1 MCFPLSQQVQLWL
14 DFTGLVYN
22 AKHTI
27 ILTLASASISIGVDI
42 GLHHYPNVTGLNIL
56 FVFSSFST
64 DAIVTRFYQIGVQC
78 QTYYH
83 LDLSIGFHQYR
94 CWHWLASLYKCH
106 RLKNFVCVFLF
117 LNRCDRDWIFKL
129 FKWPKVKLLL
139 YSSNNWISTQNK
151 SPIKLAQLSK
161 LSYKNRIAVY
171 TRPSSYYLLPVKQL
185 HSKERKLFD
194 LIFHNWVFVIFYSFF
209 FLWFVKEL

>member
-1 MCFPLSQQVQLWL
+1 M
-14 DFTGLVYN
+14 VYN

-27 ILTLASASISIGVDI
+27 ILALASASISIGVDI
-42 GLHHYPNVTGLNIL
+42 GLHHYPNVTSLKF
-56 FVFSSFST
+56 FVCVSLST
-64 DAIVTRFYQIGVQC
+64 NAIVTRFYWIGVQC

-94 CWHWLASLYKCH
+94 NWHWLASVSECL

-139 YSSNNWISTQNK
+139 YSSNNWISTQKK
-151 SPIKLAQLSK
+151 SSIKLAQLYK

-171 TRPSSYYLLPVKQL
+171 TRPSDMLQVKHL
-185 HSKERKLFD
+185 VKKANVWPY
-194 LIFHNWVFVIFYSFF
+194 IF
-209 FLWFVKEL
+209 